1 MVFFFLQRGD
11 EPFRGFLS
19 PLFAGGGGGST
30 SWKPSRLRA
39 RSHETMAGKRG
50 RRLGRRGGRRLLLG
64 ERGRLLSAA
73 VGVVAKRGRG
83 VIVMVV
89 MMMVMM
95 VFATRRGSRGCRRRG
110 GRGASGR
117 GVCLTFTTTTG
128 APAAA
133 SITTTTTSATVAVG
147 SQRQDVVVEIGEV
160 VFTFFEVFTVQT
172 GARGADLREEEE
184 VQSGNGPSGINVSR
198 DQVKQ

>member
-1 MVFFFLQRGD
+1 ML
-11 EPFRGFLS
+11 
-19 PLFAGGGGGST
+19 
-30 SWKPSRLRA
+30 
-39 RSHETMAGKRG
+39 
-50 RRLGRRGGRRLLLG
+50 LLLG
-64 ERGRLLSAA
+64 DRGQLLSAT

-89 MMMVMM
+89 MMMV
-95 VFATRRGSRGCRRRG
+95 FATRCGSRECRRG
-110 GRGASGR
+110 GASDR
-117 GVCLTFTTTTG
+117 GVCLKFTTTASSTT
-128 APAAA
+128 A

-160 VFTFFEVFTVQT
+160 VFTLFEVFTVQT